1 MTEKDYL
8 KEIEK
13 LKKQHSKEM
22 RQFKGYVV
30 EEVRQRYEKIFK
42 QKEKELYN
50 ESNQYHEGF
59 IAGQEAA
66 RAEMR
71 AALGFFE

>member
-50 ESNQYHEGF
+50 ESNQYREGF
-59 IAGQEAA
+59 IEGQEAA

-71 AALGFFE
+71 AALGLFE

>member
-22 RQFKGYVV
+22 LRFKGYVV

-42 QKEKELYN
+42 QKEKELYD
-50 ESNQYHEGF
+50 ESEQYQEGF
-59 IAGQEAA
+59 IADPELKTTDSK
-66 RAEMR
+66 RMDIK
-71 AALGFFE
+71 